1 MHGFI
6 SGLSHVTIG
15 PALPFIDK
23 VSIYADQWF
32 TDLSI
37 HQSYQ
42 VSPAVTDPVGTKR
55 GLGICISKTFQGD
68 AHAASLGTHT
78 VGSTDKDPSYY
89 IFSKDLVL
97 YGK

>member
-23 VSIYADQWF
+23 VSIYAGQWF

-68 AHAASLGTHT
+68 ADAASLGTHT
-78 VGSTDKDPSYY
+78 AGSTDKDPSYY